1 MDTLQDIL
9 SDVRV
14 FLYSGI
20 QHLPLSL
27 AGTFLL
33 LGMFTANYAM
43 LFFLVGFLLAT
54 PLVHLL
60 LDLLLKLV
68 VPGSLQTK
76 TGDVCQIIVPFASS
90 PSDSYH
96 VMSQWTAMISFFV
109 GYMIRNGVKLL
120 TRAPEP
126 TGSIEVTE
134 DQVKEMDRK
143 ASYRRTQALVA
154 LLSLVLLAVILFIM
168 RFRTG
173 CEGYV
178 GFPLALVGFGTAG
191 YFWYDLLS
199 MIGQDRLSDLF
210 GVANR
215 LLAPGAIANG
225 PVVCLPVAV

>member
-1 MDTLQDIL
+1 MDTLQDVL
-9 SDVRV
+9 SDIRV

-20 QHLPLSL
+20 QNLPLSL

-54 PLVHLL
+54 PIVHLF

-68 VPGSLQTK
+68 VPASLQTK
-76 TGDVCQIIVPFASS
+76 TGDVCQIVVPFASS
-90 PSDSYH
+90 SSDSYH
-96 VMSQWTAMISFFV
+96 FMSQWTAMISFFI
-109 GYMIRNGVKLL
+109 GYMIRNAAKLL
-120 TRAPEP
+120 TREPEA
-126 TGSIEVTE
+126 TGAIEVTE
-134 DQVKEMDRK
+134 TMVKERDRK

-154 LLSLVLLAVILFIM
+154 LLSLVILASALFIM
-168 RFRTG
+168 RLRTG

-178 GFPLALVGFGTAG
+178 GFALALVGFGSAG
-191 YFWYDLLS
+191 YFWYDALS
-199 MIGQDRLSDLF
+199 GIGQDRLSDLF

>member
-1 MDTLQDIL
+1 MDTLQGIFSDI
-9 SDVRV
+9 RV

-33 LGMFTANYAM
+33 LGLFTANYAM
-43 LFFLVGFLLAT
+43 LFFLVGYLLLV
-54 PLVHLL
+54 PLVHLG
-60 LDLLLKLV
+60 LDKLLLFL
-68 VPGSLQTK
+68 PSLQTK
-76 TGDVCQIIVPFASS
+76 TSDVCRIIVPFLNS
-90 PSDSYH
+90 PSESYH
-96 VMSQWTAMISFFV
+96 VMSQWTAMIAFFI
-109 GYMIRNGVKLL
+109 GYMLRNAVKLL
-120 TRAPEP
+120 TREPEP
-126 TGSIEVTE
+126 TGAIEVTE

-154 LLSLVLLAVILFIM
+154 LLSLVILASALFIM

-178 GFPLALVGFGTAG
+178 GFALALLLFGLGG

-199 MIGQDRLSDLF
+199 VIGQDRLSDLF

-215 LLAPGAIANG
+215 LLPPGAIANG
-225 PVVCLPVAV
+225 PVVCLPTAA